1 MYLPITEWPDLNCI
15 IFLCGYNRRTNHMT
29 SGRQSVQRVIEAQLS
44 PWTGHR
50 LDGGGA
56 GARCRPARDGVGA
69 GVVND

>member
-1 MYLPITEWPDLNCI
+1 
-15 IFLCGYNRRTNHMT
+15 MT